1 MFYRSFLIPKKNRK
15 KIKDVTFDI
24 DFHLSNLGVVIN
36 NILFED
42 KNNSV
47 KNFDTVDQI
56 VENNKQTKYN
66 YFNPILLKNFIKKVF
81 IAYSQVG

>member
-1 MFYRSFLIPKKNRK
+1 MIPKKNRK

-66 YFNPILLKNFIKKVF
+66 YFNPILFKNFIKKVF